1 MLQSQN
7 QNEAF
12 HRQSDDCEVAA
23 VSVAFCS
30 AKVATIHA
38 TFAERKATMCATL
51 FCLAILLC
59 GFYNTATAQDD
70 KAQDAKAPDNNKKTI
85 LLKDAGVIQKAD
97 EAPKMPGVRPA
108 LQIRREINNP
118 NQAVDFLKPLVNAEL
133 SFVKRVCDPTDEQM
147 TAIVAAAKEANEAL
161 ASIVQDQR
169 QPQAVDPFGRRQEMF
184 IGPNNQRMSVNP
196 FKRVREDVAKLLQP
210 LVSAEQY
217 SRYTAEAKAR
227 DEFER
232 DAVVE
237 TLLEMLDTKLV
248 LSPDQQTQLREKLG
262 ADDTLMDLHSLA
274 IYRSNAQYLPQLPET
289 LIVPILTASQKQVW
303 NSLNRVN
310 IQQSIVQGNP
320 TGFAEEWLK

>member
-1 MLQSQN
+1 
-7 QNEAF
+7 
-12 HRQSDDCEVAA
+12 
-23 VSVAFCS
+23 
-30 AKVATIHA
+30 
-38 TFAERKATMCATL
+38 
-51 FCLAILLC
+51 
-59 GFYNTATAQDD
+59 
-70 KAQDAKAPDNNKKTI
+70 
-85 LLKDAGVIQKAD
+85 
-97 EAPKMPGVRPA
+97 
-108 LQIRREINNP
+108 
-118 NQAVDFLKPLVNAEL
+118 
-133 SFVKRVCDPTDEQM
+133 M

-248 LSPDQQTQLREKLG
+248 LSPDQQTQLKEKLS
-262 ADDTLMDLHSLA
+262 ADDTLIDLHSLA
-274 IYRSNAQYLPQLPET
+274 VYRSNAQYLPQLPET

-310 IQQSIVQGNP
+310 IQQSIAQGNP
-320 TGFAEEWLK
+320 TGFAEDWLK